1 MPLLNA
7 SGSGSESGGVT
18 ELKNLLDVK
27 IVNPTNYQILEYDE
41 ESELWVN
48 STGVLKN
55 LATGDNGLTIFGV
68 ASSATRGIN
77 IGAESNTTVTGGVA
91 VGYRANAS
99 GQGNFSTA
107 LGSFASANRAWAL
120 AVGAHSSVYAERAI
134 QIGPG
139 LNREAGTLK
148 IGLPPS
154 YTGTRPETEEEGLYT
169 LLTQDGQIP
178 IGRLSTALSSY
189 VSNTSTIESSLTISG
204 TPSTLSDTFNWGAE
218 SEVIGGG
225 AIAIGYQCVS
235 RGTAIGYQTTSMG
248 AYTCAYGSRAR
259 ASSSYSASMGYRAVA
274 NATRAF
280 QLGQGTNSNIGT
292 LQFRDWTVVDDAGNI
307 PEERL
312 ANTIGNINAVLDA
325 INGEVI

>member
-7 SGSGSESGGVT
+7 SGSGSGSSGVS
-18 ELKNLLDVK
+18 ELRNLLDVK
-27 IVNPTNYQILEYDE
+27 IVNPVNYQMLEYDE
-41 ESELWVN
+41 ENELWVN
-48 STGVLKN
+48 STGALKN

-68 ASSATRGIN
+68 ASSATRGVN
-77 IGAESNTTVTGGVA
+77 IGAESTTNVTGGVA
-91 VGYRANAS
+91 IGFRAHSS
-99 GQGNFSTA
+99 GHGNFSTA
-107 LGSFASANRAWAL
+107 IGAFSSSNRAWGL

-139 LNREAGTLK
+139 LNNEEGTLK

-154 YTGTRPETEEEGLYT
+154 YGGDRPETEEEGLYT

-178 IGRLSTALSSY
+178 IGRLTTALSSY
-189 VSNTSTIESSLTISG
+189 ISNTSTAENSLTIIG
-204 TPSTLSDTFNWGAE
+204 VPSLLSNTFNWGFE

-235 RGTAIGYQTTSMG
+235 RGTAIGHLTTSRG
-248 AYTCAYGSRAR
+248 AYTCAYGAQSHANS
-259 ASSSYSASMGYRAVA
+259 AFSSSIGFNAIASAV
-274 NATRAF
+274 RAF
-280 QLGQGTNSNIGT
+280 QLGQGTNSNTGT

-312 ANTIGNINAVLDA
+312 ANTIGNINAILDA